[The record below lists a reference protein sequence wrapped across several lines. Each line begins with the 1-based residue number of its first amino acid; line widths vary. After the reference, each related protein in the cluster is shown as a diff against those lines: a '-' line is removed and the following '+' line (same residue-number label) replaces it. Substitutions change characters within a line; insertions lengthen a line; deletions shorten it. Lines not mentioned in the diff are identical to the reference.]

1 MKSRA
6 EDDAACVCQHSH
18 VSLMSIKTSNVVLWH
33 QTKFH
38 LALDEGGVVMLLSFT
53 SHIFYITVLPNEH
66 ICHLFSVSS
75 DISVTA
81 LSALF

>member
-1 MKSRA
+1 
-6 EDDAACVCQHSH
+6 
-18 VSLMSIKTSNVVLWH
+18 MSIQTGNVGLWH

-38 LALDEGGVVMLLSFT
+38 LALDEEGVGMLLPFT
-53 SHIFYITVLPNEH
+53 SHLFHIRVLPNEH